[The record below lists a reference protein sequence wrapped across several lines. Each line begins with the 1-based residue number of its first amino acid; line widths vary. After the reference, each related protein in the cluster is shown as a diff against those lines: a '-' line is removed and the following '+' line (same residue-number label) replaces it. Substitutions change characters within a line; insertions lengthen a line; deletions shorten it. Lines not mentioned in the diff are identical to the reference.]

1 MTRIVLA
8 LALLANL
15 QAPSFHA
22 ETRLVVLNV
31 SVRNAR
37 GEVVSTLD
45 RQAFNVYENGKRQPV
60 SVFRRDDIPV
70 SVGLLIDNSGSMRA
84 ARPRVEAAAVAF
96 ANASHPDDELF
107 VVDFADKARLDV
119 PFTSDR
125 AVLAESIARV
135 DAIGGTAMRDAV
147 DIAEGYLHDCGKRDR
162 RALLIITDG
171 NDNAS
176 SMTLDRIVREAQ
188 QRDIVIYA
196 IAVFGHEDPAAAKHA
211 RKALDELTE
220 RSGGLSYYP
229 STVDEVQTV
238 ALEIAHQIRHQ
249 YTVAYTPVDQRLDGS
264 YRTIQ
269 VKVNGP
275 EHYVA
280 RTKVGYWATP

>member
-1 MTRIVLA
+1 MTRVMLGLA
-8 LALLANL
+8 LGATL
-15 QAPSFHA
+15 QAPLFHA

-31 SVRNAR
+31 SVRNAH
-37 GEVVSTLD
+37 GEIVTTLD
-45 RQAFNVYENGKRQPV
+45 RQAFTVYENGKRQPV

-84 ARPRVEAAAVAF
+84 ARPRVEAAALAF

-107 VVDFADKARLDV
+107 VVDFADKARVDV
-119 PFTSDR
+119 PFTSER
-125 AVLAESIARV
+125 AVLERSIARV

-147 DIAEGYLHDCGKRDR
+147 DVGERYLRDCGKRDR

-176 SMTLDRIVREAQ
+176 SITLDRIEREAQ

-196 IAVFGHEDPAAAKHA
+196 IGVFGREDPAAANHA
-211 RKALDELTE
+211 KKALDQLTG

-229 STVDEVQTV
+229 STIDQVESV

-249 YTVAYTPVDQRLDGS
+249 YTVAYSPTDPRLDGS

-269 VKVNGP
+269 VKMNGP
-275 EHYVA
+275 EHYVV
-280 RTKVGYWATP
+280 RTKAGYWATP

>member
-1 MTRIVLA
+1 MIRVVSGLA
-8 LALLANL
+8 IAAIL
-15 QAPSFHA
+15 QVPSFHA
-22 ETRLVVLNV
+22 ETRLVVLYV

-37 GEVVSTLD
+37 GEVVTALD
-45 RQAFNVYENGKRQPV
+45 RDAFKVYENGKRQPV
-60 SVFRRDDIPV
+60 SVFRRDDVPV

-84 ARPRVEAAAVAF
+84 ARPQVEAAALAF
-96 ANASHPDDELF
+96 AKASHPDDELF
-107 VVDFADKARLDV
+107 VVNFADKARLDV

-125 AVLAESIARV
+125 GVLERSIARV

-147 DIAEGYLHDCGKRDR
+147 EVAETYLHDCGKQDR

-176 SMTLDRIVREAQ
+176 TVSVDRIARTAE

-196 IAVFGHEDPAAAKHA
+196 IGVFGHEAPAAANRA
-211 RKALDELTE
+211 RKALDHLTE

-229 STVDEVQTV
+229 STLDQVQAV
-238 ALEIAHQIRHQ
+238 ALDIAHQIRHQ
-249 YTVAYTPVDQRLDGS
+249 YTVAYAPLDQRLDGS

-269 VKVNGP
+269 VKVSGP
-275 EHYVA
+275 ERYVVRA
-280 RTKVGYWATP
+280 KAGYRATP